1 MWINIIYGLQLC
13 EQAVPTNL
21 RTYSHRAQTDG
32 FGDSARFAHS
42 GHFGLRCFTL
52 RDADFDIAA

>member
-1 MWINIIYGLQLC
+1 MWIDIIYGLQLC
-13 EQAVPTNL
+13 EQAFTANL
-21 RTYSHRAQTDG
+21 RAYGHRPQTDG
-32 FGDSARFAHS
+32 FRDSARFAHS